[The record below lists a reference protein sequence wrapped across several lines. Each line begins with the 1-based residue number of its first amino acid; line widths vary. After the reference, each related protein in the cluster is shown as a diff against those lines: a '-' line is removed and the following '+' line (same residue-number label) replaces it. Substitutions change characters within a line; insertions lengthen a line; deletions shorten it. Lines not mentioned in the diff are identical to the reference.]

1 MNQAAVP
8 PENRLR
14 CSQCGLTIQAGN
26 LISHRQARGAD
37 GLTECERH
45 RHDNRWEALA
55 RSHPRKGPR

>member
-1 MNQAAVP
+1 MKRAAVP
-8 PENRLR
+8 PETTLHCTR
-14 CSQCGLTIQAGN
+14 CSLTIQAGN
-26 LISHRQARGAD
+26 LIYHRQARGAD